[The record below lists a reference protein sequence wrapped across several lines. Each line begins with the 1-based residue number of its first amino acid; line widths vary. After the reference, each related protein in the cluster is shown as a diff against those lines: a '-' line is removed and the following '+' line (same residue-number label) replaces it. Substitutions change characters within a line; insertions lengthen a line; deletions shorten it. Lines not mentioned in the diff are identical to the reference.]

1 MGEYPPGDQSPQ
13 GEKENAEK
21 EGIRLLAEIMPDQ
34 AVINGPSQER
44 TPKATGMWNAAY

>member
-1 MGEYPPGDQSPQ
+1 MGEYPPVDQSPQ

-21 EGIRLLAEIMPDQ
+21 EEIQLLAEFMPDQ
-34 AVINGPSQER
+34 VMINGSSQER